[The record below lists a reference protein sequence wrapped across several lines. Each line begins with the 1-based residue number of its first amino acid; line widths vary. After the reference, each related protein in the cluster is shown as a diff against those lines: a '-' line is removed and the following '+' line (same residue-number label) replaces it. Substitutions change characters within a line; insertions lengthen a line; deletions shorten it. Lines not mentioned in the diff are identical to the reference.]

1 MSWAKKEAECI
12 RGEFPDSVTYSVL
25 IREEEV
31 SSQEGKE
38 WEVYKAFMFC

>member
-31 SSQEGKE
+31 SSQEAKE